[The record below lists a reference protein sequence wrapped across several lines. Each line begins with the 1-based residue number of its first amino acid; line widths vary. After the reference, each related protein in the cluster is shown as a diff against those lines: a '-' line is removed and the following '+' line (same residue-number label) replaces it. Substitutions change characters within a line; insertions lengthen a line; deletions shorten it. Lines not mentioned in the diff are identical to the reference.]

1 MADLGKIR
9 IDKWLWYARF
19 FKTRT
24 LATSLAGQGRIRVNG
39 DKISKASVT
48 VKTGDVLTFPKD
60 NHIRV
65 IEIRALGTRRG
76 PANEAQS
83 LYLDLQPPTPAEKS
97 KNPASDANFARP
109 RGSGR
114 PTKRERRKLDTLRK
128 S

>member
-1 MADLGKIR
+1 MADLQKIR

-39 DKISKASVT
+39 DKISKASTT

-65 IEIRALGTRRG
+65 IEILALGTRRG
-76 PANEAQS
+76 PASEAQS
-83 LYLDLQPPTPAEKS
+83 LYLDLQPPAPAENS
-97 KNPASDANFARP
+97 KNPASLSNFTRV

-114 PTKRERRKLDTLRK
+114 PTKRDRRKLDDLRK

>member
-1 MADLGKIR
+1 MADLEKIR

-65 IEIRALGTRRG
+65 IEILALGARRG
-76 PANEAQS
+76 PASEAQS
-83 LYLDLQPPTPAEKS
+83 LYLDLQPPRLPINQKTLQVMLILRAHAERPPHQARTP
-97 KNPASDANFARP
+97 
-109 RGSGR
+109 
-114 PTKRERRKLDTLRK
+114 
-128 S
+128 